1 VTAKEGAVSGLLRA
15 MSSWRTAAVALL
27 SFASGL
33 PLGLVWYAIPDWMRD
48 IGVDIRIVG
57 LFSLAQVPWA
67 FKVLWSPLMD
77 RFVPPFWGRRR
88 GWMALMQ
95 LVLAILSLL
104 LAGVGDHPEAI
115 WVVGAIALAIALASA
130 SQDVAYDAYAVDV
143 LRKDEQGPASGARLA
158 FYRAAMLV
166 SGGVS
171 ITLAGRWGW
180 AAVNALLGIVYL
192 AMIALT
198 WLSPEPEHETETPK
212 TLREAVFYPFI
223 GFLSRHRAL
232 EILAFVFLYKFADQ
246 LAQALTRP
254 FLIDMGYD
262 SNQRGVARSP
272 IGMVA
277 TIAGGLIGGV
287 TTTLAGL
294 GHSLWI
300 FGLLQIF
307 SNVGYFLLA
316 GLAAPSIPL
325 MYGATGFELFTSG
338 LGTGAFS
345 VLLLR
350 MTQRRF
356 SATQYALFSSLFALP
371 RLLAGPISGFVV
383 DAIGWRP
390 FFLSTLVMG
399 IPGLLMLARFVPPG
413 VKEPEFAVREVER
426 KRPLSGGELAA
437 RGVAGAAVSLAL
449 GLFSVASLAA
459 LKTMRE
465 APEVG
470 FDFARALLDLRNP
483 SEITDWVQLVGIA
496 AFAAIGGLFTAAVY
510 AARHGGAASSE
521 AGSNAVS
528 ESMP

>member
-1 VTAKEGAVSGLLRA
+1 MSGGDGALKNLARA

-67 FKVLWSPLMD
+67 FKVLWSPFMD
-77 RFVPPFWGRRR
+77 RYVPPFWGRRR

-95 LVLAILSLL
+95 LALAILSLA
-104 LAGVGDHPEAI
+104 LAGVGRHPEAI

-130 SQDVAYDAYAVDV
+130 SQDVAYDAYAVEV
-143 LRKDEQGPASGARLA
+143 LREDEQGPAVGAKIAL
-158 FYRAAMLV
+158 YRAAMLV
-166 SGGVS
+166 SGGLS

-180 AAVNALLGIVYL
+180 PAVNALLAIVYV
-192 AMIALT
+192 AMLLIT
-198 WLSPEPEHETETPK
+198 WLAPEPEEKTESPK
-212 TLREAVFYPFI
+212 TLREAVWLPFI
-223 GFLSRHRAL
+223 GFLARHRAL

-262 SNQRGVARSP
+262 SDQRGVALST

-277 TIAGGLIGGV
+277 TIVGAFIGGWV
-287 TTTLAGL
+287 TTLAGL

-307 SNVGYFLLA
+307 SNVGYFFLA
-316 GLAAPSIPL
+316 GLDAPSIPF

-350 MTQRRF
+350 MTQKRF

-383 DAIGWRP
+383 DAIGWRT
-390 FFLSTLVMG
+390 FFLSTLLMG
-399 IPGLLMLARFVPPG
+399 IPGLVMLARFVPLG
-413 VKEPEFAVREVER
+413 VKEPEFSVREAER
-426 KRPLSGGELAA
+426 KQPLSPRELLA
-437 RGVAGAAVSLAL
+437 RGVLGAALAGIL
-449 GLFSVASLAA
+449 AVFSVAALAA

-465 APEVG
+465 TPAIG
-470 FDFARALLDLRNP
+470 FDLSRAASALLSP
-483 SEITDWVQLVGIA
+483 IEVTDWVELIGIA
-496 AFAAIGGLFTAAVY
+496 AFTAIGGLFTAAIF
-510 AARHGGAASSE
+510 AARHGGITSSKK
-521 AGSNAVS
+521 GSPAVT
-528 ESMP
+528 ESLP